1 MKKKDIQ
8 DNSELKNEHIVKV
21 NTEKTEN
28 NQNEYL
34 NNKRIRIENEISS
47 NEEFNIES
55 KGNILHINI
64 ENNEN
69 NNINIIKCIQCE
81 KKIKLIKNK
90 DEFFLF
96 LKEEIFK
103 CKIDEKCIENLQKLY
118 NNIKINNLCE
128 DCIIKEIFIGGV
140 NNLIYKINNNNDKI
154 INSISQFFINSF
166 IKRLDEINESM
177 IKNEIETEEI
187 MNKITCYLMIYN
199 KNQFQL
205 FNTNMNECKDHL
217 KNNRDAYLKLYN
229 SIIEENEIL
238 KKTINI
244 INNPVNITNEKIEK
258 FVNQMKEIINENIS
272 NSNDN
277 KSQNNKTFLL
287 SNPFN
292 HINDLLINDI
302 KTPFQKS
309 LYSIS
314 PSNNNNPLNLKNK
327 INPLNTFDL
336 PKDLNT
342 INNNN
347 NTNSLSNNLF
357 PSLNPN
363 ILLDYSSLNF
373 NSNNFFTSMNDSLN
387 NNQILND
394 FKINSN
400 FSDNNNSQMFNLPLN
415 QFNQYFG
422 MKNLYI
428 PSHMIE
434 QNKQIQ
440 NNFNPKLFGNI
451 NNESNNLLY
460 SFKDVI
466 NNSNDLIHNFYDGN
480 KQKNKN
486 KNIFEGKTGN
496 LKNMFNEL
504 ARQKDIKKMNNN
516 NNGQNIQQ
524 KNKNQD
530 IQNEN

>member
-8 DNSELKNEHIVKV
+8 DNSEIKKEIIEKH
-21 NTEKTEN
+21 NTEKTQN

-34 NNKRIRIENEISS
+34 NNKRIRNENEISS
-47 NEEFNIES
+47 NQEINIKN
-55 KGNILHINI
+55 KGNNLNINI
-64 ENNEN
+64 EN
-69 NNINIIKCIQCE
+69 NNINITNCIQCE
-81 KKIKLIKNK
+81 KKINLIKNNN
-90 DEFFLF
+90 EFFLF

-103 CKIDEKCIENLQKLY
+103 CKIDKYIENLQKLY
-118 NNIKINNLCE
+118 NNIKINNLCK
-128 DCIIKEIFIGGV
+128 DCIIKEILIEGV
-140 NNLIYKINNNNDKI
+140 NNLIYKINNNNNEKI
-154 INSISQFFINSF
+154 INSISQFFINSL

-187 MNKITCYLMIYN
+187 MNKMTLYLMIYN
-199 KNQFQL
+199 KNQFQQ
-205 FNTNMNECKDHL
+205 FNSNMNECKNHF
-217 KNNRDAYLKLYN
+217 KYNRDAYLKLYN

-258 FVNQMKEIINENIS
+258 FINQMKDIIGENIS

-277 KSQNNKTFLL
+277 NSQNNTTFLL

-292 HINDLLINDI
+292 HINDLLSNDI
-302 KTPFQKS
+302 KNPFQKS
-309 LYSIS
+309 PFSIS
-314 PSNNNNPLNLKNK
+314 PSNNNNHLNLKNT

-347 NTNSLSNNLF
+347 SNSLSNNLF
-357 PSLNPN
+357 QSFNPN
-363 ILLDYSSLNF
+363 LLLDYSSLNC
-373 NSNNFFTSMNDSLN
+373 NSNNFFSSIHDSLN

-400 FSDNNNSQMFNLPLN
+400 FSDNNNSQMINLPLN
-415 QFNQYFG
+415 QFNQYFN

-428 PSHMIE
+428 PPQIID

-460 SFKDVI
+460 GFKDVL
-466 NNSNDLIHNFYDGN
+466 NSSNDLMQNFYDGN

-486 KNIFEGKTGN
+486 VYEGKTGN

-504 ARQKDIKKMNNN
+504 ARQKDIKKVNNN
-516 NNGQNIQQ
+516 NNGPNIQQ
-524 KNKNQD
+524 KNNNQD
-530 IQNEN
+530 IQKQN